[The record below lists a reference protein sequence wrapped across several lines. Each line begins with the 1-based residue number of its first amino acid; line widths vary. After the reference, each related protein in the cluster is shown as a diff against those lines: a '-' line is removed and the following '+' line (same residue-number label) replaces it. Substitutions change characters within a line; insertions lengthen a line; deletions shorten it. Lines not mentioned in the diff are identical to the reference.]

1 MAKDIL
7 LICEDAGFM
16 TRSLIKNLSDGGLE
30 AELTEPSAFMLGSRT
45 NSSDGKPYMYLL
57 YTGDYLNDPSSDSF
71 LLMLKSLCEE
81 SGKPLV
87 VVGHDSEIATLKRS
101 VPSRLITYEIKRP
114 FAMPDLI
121 NKIKN
126 VMKKGSVTGKR
137 KSILLVD
144 DDIMYLKMVSSYLS
158 DKYDVALAK
167 SGTQA
172 ISYLSANIPDLIL
185 LDYSMPV
192 MSGAQ
197 VMQMI
202 RADSNYTDIPI
213 IFLTSKSDKESV
225 TQVMSLKPQGYIL
238 KASSQADIIKT
249 IDNFFIKHKTMT
261 VGE

>member
-7 LICEDAGFM
+7 LICEDTGFM
-16 TRSLIKNLSDGGLE
+16 TKSLIKNLADGGLE
-30 AELTEPSAFMLGSRT
+30 TELIEPSAFVLGSKT

-57 YTGDYLNDPSSDSF
+57 YTGDYLNDPKSDNF

-87 VVGHDSEIATLKRS
+87 VVGYDREIAALKRS
-101 VPSRLITYEIKRP
+101 IPSHLISFEIERP

-121 NKIKN
+121 NKIKT
-126 VMKKGSVTGKR
+126 VIKKGSGACRR
-137 KSILLVD
+137 KSLLLVD
-144 DDIMYLKMVSSYLS
+144 DDIMFLKMMSSYLS
-158 DKYDVALAK
+158 DKYDIALAK

-172 ISYLSANIPDLIL
+172 ISYLSANVPDLIL

-202 RADSNYTDIPI
+202 RTDTNYPDIPI

-225 TQVMSLKPQGYIL
+225 MQVMSLKPQGYIL
-238 KASSQADIIKT
+238 KTSSQADIIKT
-249 IDNFFIKHKTMT
+249 IDNFFIKHTTIT